1 MPSRRG
7 ADDSPS
13 RDDNASVM
21 QAEDVIG
28 SAVRMRWRAAN
39 AKLVK
44 EIPRNKESGMRA
56 TTGRL
61 SAVMLE
67 LRSIFLP
74 AGYPHSVR
82 PDYLRFQCFDTLQ
95 AACSYLRSILTTS
108 AILRGA
114 GVGEE
119 SASPMAAA
127 ITWVLRDGVGM
138 FGSLVFSY
146 AVGAQFDVSV
156 KEWRLFADLINDV
169 GLTLDMCAPFGG
181 PRGFVVIAALGAACK
196 TICGMVAGATR
207 ASITAHFALQGNLA
221 DVSAK
226 ETAQETAVT
235 LFGLIIGSAV
245 AQRLGDSPL
254 TAWLAFVILTS
265 VHVWAN
271 VLGVGALVFDF
282 LNPQRAFLVSR
293 TWAVMGSWS
302 SGGRWAT
309 SDERARALLSPEP
322 TARQER
328 FWRPL
333 ALWWAG
339 PRLGVGVGDL
349 IELSA
354 PDGGAQQL
362 REVHAVF
369 AEEEYLLR
377 LDPRGRPCVALRPS
391 ASGRT
396 VLKALLHC
404 ATLDADGTFRRA
416 GGNMRTAWRDK
427 LRDKLS
433 RNVYGPAA
441 EASKYEGLLAA
452 APTAARPVGA
462 AGGGLG
468 AAERAALEESLAYCN
483 EQWPAFSAALE
494 GCGWKEAA
502 VRIDHCCGA
511 VRVRVQTHP

>member
-1 MPSRRG
+1 MSTRFSPSRRG
-7 ADDSPS
+7 SVSPS
-13 RDDNASVM
+13 RDAAALL

-44 EIPRNKESGMRA
+44 EIPRNKEGGKRA

-82 PDYLRFQCFDTLQ
+82 PEYLRFQCFDTLQ

-169 GLTLDMCAPFGG
+169 GLTLDMFAPFGG

-226 ETAQETAVT
+226 ENAQETAVT

-282 LNPQRAFLVSR
+282 LNPQRAYLVSR
-293 TWAVMGSWS
+293 AWAAMGSWS

-309 SDERARALLSPEP
+309 SEERSRALLSPEP
-322 TARQER
+322 TARRER

-349 IELSA
+349 IELSV

-391 ASGRT
+391 ASERT
-396 VLKALLHC
+396 DPNLPFRLARMQVLTTAPLTPSCSHRCVRTNGSQSASALRHPGCRRHLPARWREH
-404 ATLDADGTFRRA
+404 ADGVARQAARQAVYRCLRPRSGGVGVRGVASGAPRGRRRRRPRSRRA
-416 GGNMRTAWRDK
+416 CCSGK
-427 LRDKLS
+427 
-433 RNVYGPAA
+433 V
-441 EASKYEGLLAA
+441 
-452 APTAARPVGA
+452 ARI
-462 AGGGLG
+462 L
-468 AAERAALEESLAYCN
+468 
-483 EQWPAFSAALE
+483 Q
-494 GCGWKEAA
+494 
-502 VRIDHCCGA
+502 
-511 VRVRVQTHP
+511 